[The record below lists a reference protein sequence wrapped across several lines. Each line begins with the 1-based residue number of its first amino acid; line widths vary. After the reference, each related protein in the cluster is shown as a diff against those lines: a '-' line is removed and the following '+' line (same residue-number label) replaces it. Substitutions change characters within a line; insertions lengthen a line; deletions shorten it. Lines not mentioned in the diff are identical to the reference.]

1 MISLIWTG
9 WAINK
14 NENVNSFTV
23 YITLCEKGLVNKYWG
38 GGKGAGPEHMEN
50 NSWNNA
56 AHLFLLEISFLMSNT
71 PPPLPNGHQ
80 DFMYISS
87 SLASRHT
94 IHFLPESVN
103 CNFLYYIKFCTWIC
117 MSHAC
122 TSTAEVSH
130 SCIKM
135 WEHSI
140 NDLPLLPYKVEI
152 FTYWI
157 EIIHWI
163 IWFSLWT
170 KINKP

>member
-1 MISLIWTG
+1 MISFVWTG

-14 NENVNSFTV
+14 DENVNSFTV

-38 GGKGAGPEHMEN
+38 EGRGLDQSIWKITAGTMQPT
-50 NSWNNA
+50 SSYWKYP
-56 AHLFLLEISFLMSNT
+56 FLCQT

-103 CNFLYYIKFCTWIC
+103 CNFLYYIKVCTWIC

-122 TSTAEVSH
+122 MSTAEVSH
-130 SCIKM
+130 NCIKM
-135 WEHSI
+135 WKHSI
-140 NDLPLLPYKVEI
+140 NDLPLLLYNVKI
-152 FTYWI
+152 FIYRI